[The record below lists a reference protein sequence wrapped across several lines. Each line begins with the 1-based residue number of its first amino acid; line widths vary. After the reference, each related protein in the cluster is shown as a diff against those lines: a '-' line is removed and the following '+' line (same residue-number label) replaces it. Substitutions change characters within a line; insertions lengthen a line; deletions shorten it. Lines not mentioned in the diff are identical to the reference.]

1 MIRLFYHRLHFTER
15 LQYNSPVMRSP
26 EYHCLTNDKC
36 ERQHCDNIDQKKY
49 IRYTEVDE
57 EGHETKNRLVIDA
70 SEIHL
75 KKSGQNVFDM
85 RFAKEVESA
94 GIYETPYGSFATVIT
109 TTEIVW
115 EETDTEIQVALDYS
129 LEMQNAHVADCHM
142 DIRICES

>member
-1 MIRLFYHRLHFTER
+1 MKDGKVKVRIRS
-15 LQYNSPVMRSP
+15 LQQKDGKKADFLLETDGELITKN
-26 EYHCLTNDKC
+26 
-36 ERQHCDNIDQKKY
+36 QKKY

-109 TTEIVW
+109 TTEIAW
-115 EETDTEIQVALDYS
+115 EEADTEIQVALDYS